1 MAAEKK
7 LKAGT
12 IKKTESTEKVK
23 ESKSV
28 KTEKSVKKSVINK
41 SVATNP
47 AASKS
52 TATKPA
58 ATKPAATKP
67 VATKPA
73 ATKPAA
79 TKPAATKLAASKPP
93 AKKQTANKSAAQ
105 KKETPISVKASKMTT
120 EMPIVKHT
128 LPSVPLSDLP
138 LFPISKKP
146 DNRINFKAIWE
157 ILQQLYP
164 KPNIELDFQTPFEL
178 LAATVLSAQCTD
190 VQVNAV
196 TQKLFKKYKTIE
208 DYAYANPAE
217 FEKDIYSTGFYRMK
231 AKHIIESANLIL
243 KDFNGEVPSTMTE
256 LTKLPGVGRKTAN
269 IVLSRGF
276 GIIDGI
282 AVDTH
287 VKRLSGKIGFT
298 EYEDPEKIE
307 KDLMK
312 LADKKDYDDL
322 SLTLIFHGRRVC
334 DAQRPRCDVCAI
346 QDLCPS
352 AFI

>member
-7 LKAGT
+7 LKSEN
-12 IKKTESTEKVK
+12 IKKTKAADVIVK
-23 ESKSV
+23 GLSKS
-28 KTEKSVKKSVINK
+28 ES
-41 SVATNP
+41 P
-47 AASKS
+47 AAK
-52 TATKPA
+52 KPA
-58 ATKPAATKP
+58 AKVPAAK
-67 VATKPA
+67 VPA
-73 ATKPAA
+73 AKKPTAKVPAA
-79 TKPAATKLAASKPP
+79 KKPT
-93 AKKQTANKSAAQ
+93 AQ
-105 KKETPISVKASKMTT
+105 KQAAAISVKASKMTT
-120 EMPIVKHT
+120 EMPVVKRT
-128 LPSVPLSDLP
+128 IPTVPLSNLP
-138 LFPISKKP
+138 FFPISKKP
-146 DNRINFKAIWE
+146 DNRVNFKAIWE
-157 ILQQLYP
+157 ILRQLYP
-164 KPNIELDFQTPFEL
+164 KPDIELDFQTPFEL

-243 KDFNGEVPSTMTE
+243 KDFNGEVPSTMIE

-312 LADKKDYDDL
+312 LTDKKDYDDL

-352 AFI
+352 AFV

>member
-1 MAAEKK
+1 MPRNVILSIKVKRAINYLKYKLIFEIGIYQIQFILGILGEKMVAEKK
-7 LKAGT
+7 TKEEKL
-12 IKKTESTEKVK
+12 KKTKVA
-23 ESKSV
+23 EVAVNVSPHPSK
-28 KTEKSVKKSVINK
+28 KPAVKKS
-41 SVATNP
+41 P
-47 AASKS
+47 AK
-52 TATKPA
+52 
-58 ATKPAATKP
+58 KP
-67 VATKPA
+67 VAST
-73 ATKPAA
+73 
-79 TKPAATKLAASKPP
+79 S
-93 AKKQTANKSAAQ
+93 AKAR
-105 KKETPISVKASKMTT
+105 KMTT
-120 EMPIVKHT
+120 EMPIVKRT
-128 LPSVPLSDLP
+128 IPAVPLSDLP
-138 LFPISKKP
+138 FFPISKKP
-146 DNRINFKAIWE
+146 DNRVNFKAIWE

-164 KPNIELDFQTPFEL
+164 KPDIELDFQTPFEL

-196 TQKLFKKYKTIE
+196 TQKLFKKYTTIE

-243 KDFNGEVPSTMTE
+243 KDFNGDVPSTMAE
-256 LTKLPGVGRKTAN
+256 LIKLPGVGRKTAN

-352 AFI
+352 AFV

>member
-7 LKAGT
+7 LKSEN
-12 IKKTESTEKVK
+12 IKKTKAADVIVK
-23 ESKSV
+23 GLSKS
-28 KTEKSVKKSVINK
+28 ES
-41 SVATNP
+41 P
-47 AASKS
+47 AAK
-52 TATKPA
+52 KPA
-58 ATKPAATKP
+58 AKVPAAKVP
-67 VATKPA
+67 AAKVLATKVP
-73 ATKPAA
+73 T
-79 TKPAATKLAASKPP
+79 
-93 AKKQTANKSAAQ
+93 AQ
-105 KKETPISVKASKMTT
+105 KQAAAISVKASKMTT
-120 EMPIVKHT
+120 EMPVVKRT
-128 LPSVPLSDLP
+128 IPAVPLSNLP
-138 LFPISKKP
+138 FFPISKKP
-146 DNRINFKAIWE
+146 DNRVNFKAIWE
-157 ILQQLYP
+157 ILRQLYP
-164 KPNIELDFQTPFEL
+164 KPDIELDFQTPFEL

-243 KDFNGEVPSTMTE
+243 KDFNGEVPSTMIE

-352 AFI
+352 AFV